1 MDMRVPAA
9 PRSIALEVPMH
20 EAWAAVFQCLPDAAF
35 IIDGGDDEG
44 AIQQLNHQA
53 VLMFGY
59 DRDELIGQSIDVLLP
74 EHLRHRYAQH
84 RVAHAAAPRS
94 RQMGA
99 GHELTGRRR
108 DGSEFPIDVM
118 LNTTVNGDA
127 KTTIAIVRDLTLRV
141 QLQDALDLSESRL
154 RDSRARASHA
164 RAQQLIEARLRS
176 VFRALA
182 DGVTVQTN
190 TGAIVDANAAAE
202 SILGLTREQ
211 LLGRA
216 SLDPEWQSVRAD
228 GSPFPGI
235 DHPSM
240 VTLRT
245 GLPLRNQIM
254 GVQVPGRGLRWL
266 TINSQP
272 IANDGA
278 SSSVAVVT
286 TFTDVTTIRG
296 LEEQVATEAA
306 RIRLYLRN
314 ASDGVHIQD
323 AAGRLIEVSDSFCRM
338 LGYEAHELIGQLP
351 SLWDA
356 RLSGQ
361 EFDTTLAAL
370 LGGTVS
376 RFDTL
381 HRRKDGSVFPVE
393 VHVEDFE
400 VDGHR
405 YLFCSSRDMTERNRV
420 EAALRSSENKSRLL
434 FDAAVDASYLSTV
447 EDGVIL
453 EVNDA
458 WLSLFGYS
466 RAEVIGSTLRQLGI
480 DPDDVVRNGFGRRP
494 ESRAFAGFDVTFAT
508 RSGAPV
514 IGRISSVEVSIEGK
528 DHRLVTVRDVTLQR
542 KLERAV
548 LESATAEQQK
558 LGHDLHDGLG
568 QELTG
573 ISMMAVALSST
584 LRAQGLAAAS
594 EGDRISAL
602 LQKATQHCRAIAHG
616 LSPLHYVGGN
626 LREALAESI
635 ALVRESYRV
644 DARLH
649 YTQSAPLTL
658 DVDALD
664 NLYCIA
670 KEAITNARRHGRCT
684 LLSVRLEV
692 GPHVVRLVVEDNGI
706 GMTAVA
712 VPSTGMGLKV
722 MGFRADAI
730 GAQLSIGPGAR
741 GGVRVAVECRQRA

>member
-1 MDMRVPAA
+1 
-9 PRSIALEVPMH
+9 
-20 EAWAAVFQCLPDAAF
+20 
-35 IIDGGDDEG
+35 
-44 AIQQLNHQA
+44 
-53 VLMFGY
+53 MFGY
-59 DRDELIGQSIDVLLP
+59 DSDELIGQSIDVLLP
-74 EHLRHRYAQH
+74 EHLRHRHAQH
-84 RVAHAAAPRS
+84 RVAYVAAPRL
-94 RQMGA
+94 RPMGA
-99 GHELTGRRR
+99 GRELTGRRR

-118 LNTTVNGDA
+118 LNTTVNSAG
-127 KTTIAIVRDLTLRV
+127 KTTIAIVRDLTSRA
-141 QLQDALDLSESRL
+141 QMRDALQLSESRL

-176 VFRALA
+176 VFRALS

-190 TGAIVDANAAAE
+190 TGAIVDANTAAE
-202 SILGLTREQ
+202 RILGLTREQ
-211 LLGRA
+211 LLGRE

-235 DHPSM
+235 DHSSM

-286 TFTDVTTIRG
+286 TFTDVTTFRG

-306 RIRLYLRN
+306 RIRVYLRN

-338 LGYEAHELIGQLP
+338 LGYEASELIGQLP
-351 SLWDA
+351 SLWDL
-356 RLSGQ
+356 RLAG
-361 EFDTTLAAL
+361 EELDATLAAL
-370 LGGTVS
+370 HDGTVN
-376 RFDTL
+376 RFDTV

-420 EAALRSSENKSRLL
+420 ETALRSSENKSRLL

-447 EDGVIL
+447 GDGVIL

-458 WLSLFGYS
+458 WVGLFGYS
-466 RAEVIGSTLRQLGI
+466 RTEVSCSTLRELGI
-480 DPDDVVRNGFGRRP
+480 DPDDVVRDGFGRSP
-494 ESRAFAGFDVTFAT
+494 ETSACGGFDVILSTK
-508 RSGAPV
+508 SGASV
-514 IGRISSVEVSIEGK
+514 IGRISSVEVSIEGQG
-528 DHRLVTVRDVTLQR
+528 HRLITVRDVTLQR

-558 LGHDLHDGLG
+558 LGYDLHDGLG

-584 LRAQGLAAAS
+584 LRAQGLAVAS

-635 ALVRESYRV
+635 ALVRESYRI
-644 DARLH
+644 DARLD
-649 YTQSAPLTL
+649 YTQFAPLTL

-670 KEAITNARRHGRCT
+670 KEAIANARRHGRCT
-684 LLSVRLEV
+684 MLSVRVEV
-692 GPHVVRLVVEDNGI
+692 GPQVVRLAVEDNGV
-706 GMTAVA
+706 GLTAVP
-712 VPSTGMGLKV
+712 VSSTGMGLRV
-722 MGFRADAI
+722 MGFRAEAI
-730 GAQLSIGPGAR
+730 GAQLSIGPGEQ
-741 GGVRVAVECRQRA
+741 GGVHVTVECRQRA